1 MAVTQAYV
9 QYDVT
14 LPNRGLLISA
24 IVAGWLV
31 IASGLATLIWSFIV
45 MTSNSRSEF
54 GVFLHTRPLSCDYYR
69 LDPNVY
75 RECLPVAP
83 DSVLSWTWLYEHW
96 YVGFIPLAVGIVFV
110 CMVQSRYNR
119 FYRNVRQGKIL
130 ERDTNGGGNA
140 PLDYVIFVEG
150 YTYANKLTTQ
160 WKSVNAGYWHEVRPG
175 DWFDFRN

>member
-1 MAVTQAYV
+1 MADTKDYV
-9 QYDVT
+9 QYDVK

-24 IVAGWLV
+24 ITAGWLV
-31 IASGLATLIWSFIV
+31 LATGLATLIWSFIV
-45 MTSNSRSEF
+45 YMNGIKDVF
-54 GVFLHTRPLSCDYYR
+54 GVHQRTRPLSCDYYR
-69 LDPNVY
+69 LDPDVH
-75 RECLPVAP
+75 RECQPVVP
-83 DSVLSWTWLYEHW
+83 DGVLSWTWLYEHW
-96 YVGFIPLAVGIVFV
+96 YIGFIPLVVGIVFV
-110 CMVQSRYNR
+110 CMVQGRYNR

-150 YTYANKLTTQ
+150 YTYANRLTTQ

>member
-1 MAVTQAYV
+1 MAVTQTYV

-31 IASGLATLIWSFIV
+31 IASGLATLTWVFLVFASGS
-45 MTSNSRSEF
+45 TRAF
-54 GVFLHTRPLSCDYYR
+54 GVYQPSPFSFCDGYR
-69 LDPNVY
+69 IETGGYP
-75 RECLPVAP
+75 ECEVLPPTDVF
-83 DSVLSWTWLYEHW
+83 SLTWLYEHW
-96 YVGFIPLAVGIVFV
+96 YLGFIPLVVGIVFV
-110 CMVQSRYNR
+110 CVVQSRYNR

-130 ERDTNGGGNA
+130 ERDTNGGGNVS
-140 PLDYVIFVEG
+140 LDYVIRVEG

-160 WKSVNAGYWHEVRPG
+160 WLSVNAGYWHEVRPG